1 MQAPRV
7 CFLARWRR
15 ITIPADARLGLLRR
29 SAALGARLSALL
41 DPDAPVEGATHGI
54 SPHQAGP

>member
-1 MQAPRV
+1 M

-41 DPDAPVEGATHGI
+41 DPDAPVEEATHGI